1 MASDSTDTLFGFIL
15 FILFLALLGYAAG
28 GIGSSSSGTGTTSGT
43 SQSLPPLAGS
53 KVSSCTATG
62 TGTGTLKQDE
72 PDTTTSPP
80 SLNLKVYADP
90 ADPGRKCA
98 TATREPAVAGTVKV
112 TLAYTADKTQMVS
125 NTGDPAASVQVTG
138 TDNYCVS
145 AAAEIIGTGVKVTI
159 PKVVEP
165 CTMVPARQP
174 ASPVPGFPARSD
186 DREEE
191 EGY

>member
-1 MASDSTDTLFGFIL
+1 MSDSTDSLFGFIL

-28 GIGSSSSGTGTTSGT
+28 GIGSSSSTAGTTGGT
-43 SQSLPPLAGS
+43 SQSLPPLAGGP
-53 KVSSCTATG
+53 VSSCTG
-62 TGTGTLKQDE
+62 TPKKDIADGAQTVQLIVYVDPMDAGT
-72 PDTTTSPP
+72 
-80 SLNLKVYADP
+80 
-90 ADPGRKCA
+90 KCA
-98 TATREPAVAGTVKV
+98 TARTTTAGAVKV

-125 NTGDPAASVQVTG
+125 NTRDQTASVQVTG

-174 ASPVPGFPARSD
+174 ASPVPGFPTRSD

>member
-1 MASDSTDTLFGFIL
+1 MADDSTDTAFGFIL

-28 GIGSSSSGTGTTSGT
+28 GISSSSSTTGTTGT
-43 SQSLPPLAGS
+43 SQSLPPLSGS
-53 KVSSCTATG
+53 SVQSC
-62 TGTGTLKQDE
+62 TGTLKQDE
-72 PDTTTSPP
+72 PASSTSP
-80 SLNLKVYADP
+80 SLNLKVYVDP

-98 TATREPAVAGTVKV
+98 TATKDLTQQPAGKVKV

-125 NTGDPAASVQVTG
+125 NTDDQSASVQVTG

-145 AAAEIIGTGVKVTI
+145 AVGEIVGSGVRVTI

-165 CTMVPARQP
+165 CTMTGPAMQP
-174 ASPVPGFPARSD
+174 ANPMPGITARSD
-186 DREEE
+186 HKEEE

>member
-1 MASDSTDTLFGFIL
+1 MSDSTDSLFGFIL

-28 GIGSSSSGTGTTSGT
+28 GIGSSSSTAGTTGGT

-53 KVSSCTATG
+53 SVSSC
-62 TGTGTLKQDE
+62 TGTLKQDE
-72 PDTTTSPP
+72 PDTTTSAP
-80 SLNLKVYADP
+80 SLNLRVYVDP
-90 ADPGRKCA
+90 MDPGQKCA

-125 NTGDPAASVQVTG
+125 HTGDPTASVQVNG

-145 AAAEIIGTGVKVTI
+145 AVAEIVGTGVKVTI

-165 CTMVPARQP
+165 CTMVPAKQP
-174 ASPVPGFPARSD
+174 ASPWPGITARPD
-186 DREEE
+186 DTEDE

>member
-1 MASDSTDTLFGFIL
+1 MSDSTDSLFGFIL

-28 GIGSSSSGTGTTSGT
+28 GIGSSSSTAGTTGGT

-53 KVSSCTATG
+53 SVSSC
-62 TGTGTLKQDE
+62 TGTLKQDE

-80 SLNLKVYADP
+80 SLNLRVYVDP
-90 ADPGRKCA
+90 MDPGQKCA

-125 NTGDPAASVQVTG
+125 HTGDPTASVQVNG

-145 AAAEIIGTGVKVTI
+145 AVAEIVGTGVKVTI

-165 CTMVPARQP
+165 CTMVPAKQP
-174 ASPVPGFPARSD
+174 ASPWPGITTRPD
-186 DREEE
+186 DTEDE